1 MSLFLFS
8 IYKLNYFDY
17 PLLKFNNMK
26 YINENSNKGLVSI
39 FSDFLV
45 KEINKTH
52 NYDVVIEVTD
62 CGKFFIVNGLTNSD
76 KILDMIQM
84 KEEFTK
90 EYKTLLEKYGYTNL
104 NIIDLIMYGQE
115 LEKKTN
121 YTFDFYNSERP
132 IYHNDIIV
140 NILEITQPKFNSI
153 TYNNRLEYELD
164 YSENDT
170 SNLPYFTYAPL
181 NITSEFPHGYS
192 LSMGR
197 QELYYS
203 EYISN
208 QLLDILL
215 TDKLTFKY
223 SSVKVDE
230 DNQIDVESNSIYPKK
245 DITSMVLDVF
255 DFDML
260 VFNDKIKGYDIVE
273 DITNPFGDKPWLVKD
288 KVKDLILF

>member
-1 MSLFLFS
+1 
-8 IYKLNYFDY
+8 
-17 PLLKFNNMK
+17 MK
-26 YINENSNKGLVSI
+26 YINENSNRGLVNLFADYI
-39 FSDFLV
+39 VNL
-45 KEINKTH
+45 INKTYQ
-52 NYDVVIEVTD
+52 YDVVIEVTD
-62 CGKFFIVNGLTNSD
+62 CGKFFIVNGMTNSD
-76 KILDMIQM
+76 KVLDMVKV
-84 KEEFTK
+84 KETFLETHK
-90 EYKTLLEKYGYTNL
+90 SLLTNFGYESV
-104 NIIDLIMYGQE
+104 NIIDLIMYNRD
-115 LEKKTN
+115 LAKKTD
-121 YTFDFYNSERP
+121 YTFDFYKSERP

-140 NILEITQPKFNSI
+140 NILEIPQPKFNSI

-170 SNLPYFTYAPL
+170 SNLLYFTYAPL

-203 EYISN
+203 EYICN
-208 QLLDILL
+208 QLFNVIL
-215 TDKLTFKY
+215 TNKVTFKY
-223 SSVKVDE
+223 SSIKVDE

-288 KVKDLILF
+288 KLKDLILF